1 MDNSNE
7 EEWTSRRK
15 QFRKRQWLKHRQR
28 QKISRQSSP
37 VSPVSTDSLALGSNS
52 SLVESVLP
60 PSQFHKRQWLKN
72 SQRQNIPR
80 LLLPLPSPGLP
91 VSADSPV
98 STESLAL
105 GSNTSHVE
113 SVLPPSQFHKR
124 QWLKHRQRKNIP
136 RLLLPLPSPVPPVS
150 TDSLALGSNSSLV
163 ESVLPNSQ
171 FHKRQWLKNSQR
183 QNISRLLLPLT
194 ESSVSTDFLALG
206 SNTSLVEPVLPIS
219 QKGRVTDSLG
229 LGRNASLV
237 ESVLPDSH
245 VAPDSELKQR
255 RKQFH
260 QWEWLNLFKRV

>member
-60 PSQFHKRQWLKN
+60 P
-72 SQRQNIPR
+72 
-80 LLLPLPSPGLP
+80 
-91 VSADSPV
+91 
-98 STESLAL
+98 
-105 GSNTSHVE
+105 
-113 SVLPPSQFHKR
+113 
-124 QWLKHRQRKNIP
+124 
-136 RLLLPLPSPVPPVS
+136 
-150 TDSLALGSNSSLV
+150 
-163 ESVLPNSQ
+163 SQ